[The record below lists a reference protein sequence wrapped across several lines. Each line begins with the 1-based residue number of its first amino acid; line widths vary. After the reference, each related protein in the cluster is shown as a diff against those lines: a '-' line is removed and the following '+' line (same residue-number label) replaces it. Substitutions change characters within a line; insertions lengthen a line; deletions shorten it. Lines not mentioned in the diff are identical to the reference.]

1 MKYANQW
8 RLENAHAMAR
18 AFAAGVEVEAVVL
31 TGAVADEIA
40 DDYSE
45 THVHVFWTELPSA
58 EQQQRVLDRAGG
70 VSFYGVGEFE
80 KGVPAEGY
88 APFVLPAI
96 ISQTQGTTGW
106 WLDDKGKEMNSA
118 YLIELENDSLET
130 VERSMRQALVE
141 HRIERTTLDMLGT
154 IQQGRPLYGEA
165 LIEQWRQRLNAYPD
179 ELKRAMIEYSTAEMW
194 QQIRYAKVLAVR
206 EDVVA
211 YFCSATVIVH
221 NVLKVLFAVNGLF
234 GWQETPKRYAHRLE
248 RFASKPDACYRRI
261 SRIFSPPLE
270 QSFEDL
276 LGLARETIDLAVA
289 GVPGIEEVLDKYM
302 LDEPRRWLGP
312 SKTLGPSTS
321 SL

>member
-18 AFAAGVEVEAVVL
+18 AFAAEVDVEAVVL

-221 NVLKVLFAVNGLF
+221 NVLKVLF
-234 GWQETPKRYAHRLE
+234 E
-248 RFASKPDACYRRI
+248 
-261 SRIFSPPLE
+261 
-270 QSFEDL
+270 L
-276 LGLARETIDLAVA
+276 LSEVVDREV
-289 GVPGIEEVLDKYM
+289 GQ
-302 LDEPRRWLGP
+302 PRW
-312 SKTLGPSTS
+312 
-321 SL
+321 